1 VKRSQLDLH
10 RFEKVLALL
19 DSAVEGEAIAALG
32 RAKHMLAGADIS
44 FRELKVGISGSQG
57 SAQEPVQAVDKAQVQ
72 RLEQELESLRWS
84 LARHELQVAALRQSV
99 EEKSAIIQSEQ
110 AKRHAQEGEL
120 AGLRQAHAVQ
130 MEEALNRKEEVRKLT
145 RQLVQYQAFEKETGI
160 GPKAALRQRMTR
172 DANVRA
178 DQSAKTGP
186 KTSRKTPPKTSPI
199 GAARR
204 KANIHNAEQEVA
216 GDVLDVLDERLDR
229 AEQAAFNLV
238 GGEDRSIGKEYR
250 WARLEDRHQVMAAVA
265 EVGNDETV
273 SVDAAQ
279 VVDTAKLSNSDAGVT
294 KLNALE
300 RAMGLRAEA

>member
-1 VKRSQLDLH
+1 MKRSQLDLH

-44 FRELKVGISGSQG
+44 FRELKVGISSSQG
-57 SAQEPVQAVDKAQVQ
+57 LAQEPVQMVDTTQVQ

-99 EEKSAIIQSEQ
+99 EEKSAMIQSEQ

-120 AGLRQAHAVQ
+120 IGLRKAHAVQ
-130 MEEALNRKEEVRKLT
+130 MEEALNRKEEVEKLR
-145 RQLVQYQAFEKETGI
+145 RQLVQYQAFEKETGV
-160 GPKAALRQRMTR
+160 GPKAALRQRMKKNAGVKSDQAEIAVQKNVQKKTVPI
-172 DANVRA
+172 ANPVGAVR
-178 DQSAKTGP
+178 
-186 KTSRKTPPKTSPI
+186 RKTNTDDITKEIVDIVNEHP
-199 GAARR
+199 
-204 KANIHNAEQEVA
+204 
-216 GDVLDVLDERLDR
+216 DR
-229 AEQAAFNLV
+229 PTQAAFNLV

-250 WARLEDRHQVMAAVA
+250 WARLEDRHQVVAAVVEA
-265 EVGNDETV
+265 GNDEALPADGLKST
-273 SVDAAQ
+273 
-279 VVDTAKLSNSDAGVT
+279 NSTKVNSADLDMT

>member
-1 VKRSQLDLH
+1 MKRSQLDLH

-178 DQSAKTGP
+178 DQPAKTGL
-186 KTSRKTPPKTSPI
+186 KTSPKTSPI

-204 KANIHNAEQEVA
+204 KSNIHNAEQEMA
-216 GDVLDVLDERLDR
+216 GDVLDERLDR

-273 SVDAAQ
+273 SADAAQ
-279 VVDTAKLSNSDAGVT
+279 GVDTARLSNSDAGVT